1 MPLTY
6 KKIASVTVG
15 AGGAS
20 TIDITS
26 IPGTYTDLVLFLS
39 LKSERNAQYDYPEL
53 RFNDSTTSYSD
64 RYIYGNGSSVGSTTN
79 TLIDYVIM
87 GSQSGTTTALAFS
100 NDFIY
105 IPNYTSSN
113 NKSVSLDTVA
123 EANYT
128 TNYMQLHA
136 GLWSQSSAIT
146 KITIRNQFSLD
157 WEQHS
162 TATLYGISNS

>member
-6 KKIASVTVG
+6 IKIASVTVG

-20 TIDITS
+20 TIDITN

-39 LKSERNAQYDYPEL
+39 LKSERNTQYDYPEI

-64 RYIYGNGSSVGSTTN
+64 RYIYGNGSSAASDTN

-87 GSQSGTTTALAFS
+87 GSASGTTTALVFS
-100 NDFIY
+100 NDCIY

-113 NKSVSLDTVA
+113 NKSVSLDTAA
-123 EANYT
+123 EVNAT

-136 GLWSQSSAIT
+136 GLWSNTAAIT

-157 WEQHS
+157 WQEFS
-162 TATLYGISNS
+162 TATLYGISKS